1 MRGKVEVME
10 VVTGDGKV
18 PWPGRG
24 HRGPAAHVAM
34 LYEWSQS

>member
-24 HRGPAAHVAM
+24 HRGPAAHVAT